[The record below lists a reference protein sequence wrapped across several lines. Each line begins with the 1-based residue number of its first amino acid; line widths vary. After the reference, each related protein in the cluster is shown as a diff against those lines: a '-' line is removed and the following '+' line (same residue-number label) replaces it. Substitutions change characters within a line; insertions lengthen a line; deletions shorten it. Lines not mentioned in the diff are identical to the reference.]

1 MKKLLGIILI
11 SVLSV
16 SVFAQKGKF
25 GHVDV
30 SAIFSNMPEKA
41 TASKQLEDYA
51 KTLEAQLQSLNKE
64 LETKYNDYM
73 ANVDTYGKVIKQ
85 MKEEEIVGLQQRIQ
99 AFQSTAQ
106 EDLQAKEA
114 ELLEPI
120 YSKIKNAIKQV
131 GEEKGLIYVFDASN
145 LLYYSSESVD
155 ITNDVKAKL
164 GIK

>member
-11 SVLSV
+11 SVLSICG
-16 SVFAQKGKF
+16 FAQKGKF

-30 SAIFSNMPEKA
+30 SAILSNMPEKT

-51 KTLEAQLQSLNKE
+51 KTLEAQLQNLNKE
-64 LETKYNDYM
+64 LEAKYNDYM
-73 ANVDTYGKVIKQ
+73 ANVDTYGKAIKQ

-120 YSKIKNAIKQV
+120 YSSIKNAIKQV
-131 GEEKGLIYVFDASN
+131 GEEKGLIYVFDVSS
-145 LLYYSSESVD
+145 LLYYSSESIDV
-155 ITNDVKAKL
+155 TNDVKAKL